1 MGEVRGDG
9 GGPWCWTTQLDSE
22 PQLNS
27 SASRTSSFE
36 STSSGPV
43 RSRKNSAPA
52 PMNWLGF
59 VPLVLLVCWS
69 DSRAS
74 GPRAERSI
82 DRPFL
87 SLLIVDNGQRWGT
100 WGLREMCPLGFYA
113 AGFSLKV
120 AGYWESLL
128 IGDNTALN
136 GIRLHCVNTAK
147 GTSGP
152 HTDYA
157 TVQSDTGRFR
167 CGGGEELQGAGTAWG
182 SWGSWS
188 DTCRGK
194 GVCGIQT
201 IVEEPRGLGDDTA
214 LNDVRLFCCD

>member
-157 TVQSDTGRFR
+157 TVQSDTGR
-167 CGGGEELQGAGTAWG
+167 
-182 SWGSWS
+182 
-188 DTCRGK
+188 
-194 GVCGIQT
+194 
-201 IVEEPRGLGDDTA
+201 
-214 LNDVRLFCCD
+214 